1 MTGTVRAA
9 DAPPDDLL
17 DRLLVEHDTWLTV
30 ERGLA
35 ANSLIAYRRD
45 LRRYAEFLRE
55 RGERDPTV
63 VREETVLAYVEHL
76 KSARDENGRPR
87 YAPSSIARAL
97 VAVRSFH
104 RFCLEEGFLAGDPS
118 EEVGA
123 PRVPLGIPKA
133 LTEEEVEA
141 LLGAVVG
148 DTPRSLRDRAI
159 VETLY
164 ATGVR
169 ISELVGLDRRDLDL
183 DDGLV
188 RVLGKGSKERI
199 VPVGR
204 SAREALT
211 AYLAAG
217 RPQLARAGRAAR
229 GDGEAVILNARGG
242 RLSRQSCWKIV
253 RVAGERAGVRGHL
266 SPHVLRHS
274 CATHML
280 ERGADIRVV
289 QELLGHASLSTT
301 QVYTKVSPERLRA
314 VYEASHP
321 RARFA
326 QGASRTGQ

>member
-1 MTGTVRAA
+1 MTGIVSDTG
-9 DAPPDDLL
+9 APPDELL

-35 ANSLIAYRRD
+35 TNSLAAYRRD
-45 LRRYAEFLRE
+45 LRRYAAFLRE
-55 RGERDPTV
+55 RGEHDPTV
-63 VREETVLAYVEHL
+63 VREETVLAYVEDL
-76 KSARDENGRPR
+76 KSAVDDDGRPR

-104 RFCLEEGFLAGDPS
+104 RFCLEEGFLAVDPS

-133 LTEEEVEA
+133 LTEDEVEA
-141 LLGAVVG
+141 LLAAVVG
-148 DTPRSLRDRAI
+148 DTARALRDRAI

-183 DDGLV
+183 DEGLV

-204 SAREALT
+204 SARDALT
-211 AYLAAG
+211 AYLADG
-217 RPQLARAGRAAR
+217 RPQLARPDRSPR
-229 GDGEAVILNARGG
+229 GGEAVILNVRGG

-253 RVAGERAGVRGHL
+253 RTAGERAGLGARL

-314 VYEASHP
+314 VYEAAHP
-321 RARFA
+321 RARFPGSA
-326 QGASRTGQ
+326 APAEQ